1 MNRNS
6 HEECQKK
13 INRLYTA
20 NQDLAREN
28 SKIFKLLETS
38 ENKIKTL
45 ARALKLMNNEFYIG
59 VEESD
64 RCSDEVVNIFIN
76 RAEKEIDNERY
87 TNR

>member
-20 NQDLAREN
+20 NQNLAKEN

-45 ARALKLMNNEFYIG
+45 ARALENLHKEFRSSSIVMY
-59 VEESD
+59 D
-64 RCSDEVVNIFIN
+64 RGLEKRIVQ
-76 RAEKEIDNERY
+76 AEKEIGNEKI
-87 TNR
+87 